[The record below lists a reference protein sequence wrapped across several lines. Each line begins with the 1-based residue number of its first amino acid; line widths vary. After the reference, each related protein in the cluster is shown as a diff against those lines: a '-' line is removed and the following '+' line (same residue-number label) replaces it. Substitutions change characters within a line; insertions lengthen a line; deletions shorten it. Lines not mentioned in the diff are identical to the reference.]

1 MLGVTIVAEHVDANA
16 AADPFGA
23 AQCPTAAGAA
33 CVRVSAAR
41 SPSSSAAPPA
51 HLLLPRA
58 AKQVVEQLRK
68 MMPY

>member
-1 MLGVTIVAEHVDANA
+1 MLGVTIVADRADANA

-23 AQCPTAAGAA
+23 AQCPTAAGAV
-33 CVRVSAAR
+33 CVRVPAAG

-58 AKQVVEQLRK
+58 AEQVVEQLRK